1 MSSYQSEDEQVEAL
15 RQWWD
20 ENGRSTLIGIGLALA
35 LAFGWQGW
43 KNYSAA
49 MRDGASNIYQRLLQA
64 AATAPESAEEQGE
77 AERLALELKTN
88 YAGTSYAQF
97 SALQL
102 ARLAVE
108 SGEPEKA
115 ESELR
120 WVLSK
125 ADSGSDMARIA
136 QQRLARV
143 LAWAGKVDEALALL
157 EAKSG
162 NPYQAS
168 YALAR
173 GDILMTS
180 GRNDEARSAYTL
192 ARQLESENPGQVNL
206 ALLEQKLAS
215 LGESL
220 DADIVATDDA
230 ADEGQ

>member
-43 KNYSAA
+43 KNYSVA